1 MNEERF
7 ASRIRQALDQGNED
21 ISPAIARRLEAARS
35 LALARQKQP
44 VAELAP
50 AGQGIRPDQRLTGR
64 PPHFRQALAILA
76 LLFGMWLS
84 LYWHSLHYHQEIEA
98 TDGALLTDDLPP
110 DALLDNDLLE
120 WLKDDTLEQ

>member
-44 VAELAP
+44 AAELAL
-50 AGQGIRPDQRLTGR
+50 AGHGIRLGQRLGR
-64 PPHFRQALAILA
+64 RLPHFRQFLAILA
-76 LLFGMWLS
+76 LLLGMWLS
-84 LYWHSLHYHQEIEA
+84 LYWHSLRYHQEIEA
-98 TDGALLTDDLPP
+98 TDSALLTDDLPP
-110 DALLDNDLLE
+110 DALLDDDLLE
-120 WLKDDTLEQ
+120 WLKDDTPEQ